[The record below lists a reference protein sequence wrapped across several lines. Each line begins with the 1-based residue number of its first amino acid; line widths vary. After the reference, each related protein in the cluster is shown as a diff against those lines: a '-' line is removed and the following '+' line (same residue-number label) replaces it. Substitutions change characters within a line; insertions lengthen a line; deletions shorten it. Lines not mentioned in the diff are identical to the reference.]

1 MKIKEIK
8 VENFRLLKEF
18 QLELEDDLSLLIGK
32 NNVGKTSLL
41 VVLDKFLNYGETK
54 KFQYNDFN
62 LDFRTELKELI
73 ENEKLE
79 RKDYKELGIRLR
91 LLIEYNDKDDL
102 EYISPILMDLDVANN
117 FLGLGFDYTLSYDMY
132 LNLREAYQTFKNHE
146 EEKEAKSREKEG
158 QYVAKTLDDFLDS
171 KQSLYFFLIRK
182 SIHININKDTESF
195 EEENYINLKDVTNF
209 NLKDVVN
216 FQYIN
221 AKRNVDNKEV
231 DKTLST
237 QTSELYKVQETD
249 DKQQEAIE
257 QFQDRLKDTDV
268 VLSSV
273 YDKMFADIIDKVKKF
288 GGMARNETIIK
299 VVSSLQH
306 RELLKGNTT
315 VVYQQADKELPE
327 NYNGL
332 GYMNLISM
340 IFDIDLIIKKMQ
352 RNKERKPA
360 DINLLFIEEPEAHTH
375 LQMQYVFIKNIKNLL
390 EKGISHKD
398 GISRKLQYIVSS
410 HSAHI
415 VADCDFDDIKYIVH
429 SQKNGIFD
437 KNSVIAKNMKDLQKE
452 YECNAKHKQYF
463 AFLKQYLTLN
473 RSELFFADKAIFIE
487 GDTERILFPAMMK
500 KVDEESGLVEN
511 ENYLLSQ
518 NISIIE
524 VGAYSHIFE
533 KFIRF
538 IGLRKGLIITDLDCC
553 EPVVKKDKNGR
564 KTTKYQKAQYDATN
578 DTLVTSNASIK
589 YFLNTSSIKDI
600 LSDVP
605 VKLSWDDAAKCWKRE
620 DHGNIM
626 LAFQYGKEGAYQ
638 PRSFEDAFFSEN
650 KEFITSNTFSSLD
663 PECVEKFQEDNNPY
677 ELAQKG
683 VNGKSS
689 LAIEILLNGNT
700 ETNPNF
706 GHWNIPTY
714 IKEGLLWLRKD

>member
-1 MKIKEIK
+1 MKIKEII

-18 QLELEDDLSLLIGK
+18 RLELEDDLSLLIGK

-62 LDFRTELKELI
+62 LDFRSELKKMI
-73 ENEKLE
+73 ENDKVEQN
-79 RKDYKELGIRLR
+79 DYKELGIRLR
-91 LLIEYNDKDDL
+91 LLIEYNNEDDL
-102 EYISPILMDLDVANN
+102 EYISPILMDLDVENN

-132 LNLREAYQTFKNHE
+132 LNLRDSYQTFKEH
-146 EEKEAKSREKEG
+146 EKEKETKSRKKDE
-158 QYVAKTLDDFLDS
+158 QYVAKTLDDFLGS
-171 KQSLYFFLIRK
+171 KQSLYFYLVRK
-182 SIHININKDTESF
+182 SIHIDKDTGSF
-195 EEENYINLKDVTNF
+195 EERSYINLKDVTNF

-231 DKTLST
+231 AKTLST

-249 DKQQEAIE
+249 DEQQEAIE

-273 YDKMFADIIDKVKKF
+273 YDKMFADIIDKVKTF
-288 GGMARNETIIK
+288 GGMSKNETIIK

-340 IFDIDLIIKKMQ
+340 IFDIELIIKKMQ

-375 LQMQYVFIKNIKNLL
+375 PQMQYVFIKNIKDLL
-390 EKGISHKD
+390 GKGILLKN
-398 GISRKLQYIVSS
+398 GLFRKLQYIVSS

-429 SQKNGIFD
+429 SQKNGIFE
-437 KNSVIAKNMKDLQKE
+437 KNSVVAKNMKDLQKE
-452 YECNAKHKQYF
+452 YECDAEHKQYF

-473 RSELFFADKAIFIE
+473 RSELFFADKAVFIE
-487 GDTERILFPAMMK
+487 GDTERILLPAMMK
-500 KVDEESGLVEN
+500 KVDEEVGLTEN

-518 NISIIE
+518 NVSIIE

-553 EPVVKKDKNGR
+553 EPVEKTDKNGR
-564 KTTKYQKAQYDATN
+564 LTIKYQKAPYDATN
-578 DTLVTSNASIK
+578 DKMVTTNASIK
-589 YFLNTSSIKDI
+589 YFLNGVNKIKDI
-600 LSDVP
+600 LSMVP
-605 VKLSWDDAAKCWKRE
+605 VMLSWDAAAKCWKR
-620 DHGNIM
+620 DSNGILM
-626 LAFQYGKEGAYQ
+626 MAFQYGKEGAYQ

-650 KEFITSNTFSSLD
+650 KDFITSNSFLSLD
-663 PECVEKFQEDNNPY
+663 TEWVEKFKEDNNPY
-677 ELAQKG
+677 ELAQNG

-700 ETNPNF
+700 ETNPEL
-706 GHWNIPTY
+706 GRWNIPTY

>member
-62 LDFRTELKELI
+62 LDFRSELKKMI
-73 ENEKLE
+73 ENDKVEQN
-79 RKDYKELGIRLR
+79 DYKELGIRLR
-91 LLIEYNDKDDL
+91 LLIEYNNEDDL
-102 EYISPILMDLDVANN
+102 EYISPILMDLDVENN

-132 LNLREAYQTFKNHE
+132 LNLRDSYQTFKEH
-146 EEKEAKSREKEG
+146 EKEKETKSRKKDE
-158 QYVAKTLDDFLDS
+158 QYVAKTLDDFLGS
-171 KQSLYFFLIRK
+171 KQSLYFYLVRK
-182 SIHININKDTESF
+182 SIHIDKDTGSF
-195 EEENYINLKDVTNF
+195 EERSYINLKDVTNF

-249 DKQQEAIE
+249 DEQQEAIE

-273 YDKMFADIIDKVKKF
+273 YDKMFADIIDKVKTF
-288 GGMARNETIIK
+288 GGMSKNETIIK

-340 IFDIDLIIKKMQ
+340 IFDIELIIKKMQ

-375 LQMQYVFIKNIKNLL
+375 PQMQYVFIKNIKDLL
-390 EKGISHKD
+390 GKGILLKN
-398 GISRKLQYIVSS
+398 GLFRKLQYIVSS

-429 SQKNGIFD
+429 SQKNGIFE
-437 KNSVIAKNMKDLQKE
+437 KNSVVAKNMKDLQKE
-452 YECNAKHKQYF
+452 YECDAEHKQYF

-487 GDTERILFPAMMK
+487 GDTERILVPAMMK

-518 NISIIE
+518 NVSIIE

-538 IGLRKGLIITDLDCC
+538 IGLRKGLIITDVDCC

-564 KTTKYQKAQYDATN
+564 KITKYQKAQYDATN
-578 DTLVTSNASIK
+578 DTMVTSNASIK

-605 VKLSWDDAAKCWKRE
+605 VKLSWDDSAKCWKRE

>member
-375 LQMQYVFIKNIKNLL
+375 PQMQYVFIKNIKNLL

-452 YECNAKHKQYF
+452 YESNAKHKQYF

>member
-1 MKIKEIK
+1 MKIKEII

-18 QLELEDDLSLLIGK
+18 RLELEDDLSLLIGK

-62 LDFRTELKELI
+62 LDFRSELKKMI
-73 ENEKLE
+73 ENDKVEQN
-79 RKDYKELGIRLR
+79 DYKELGIRLR
-91 LLIEYNDKDDL
+91 LLIEYNNEDDL
-102 EYISPILMDLDVANN
+102 EYISPILMDLDVENN

-132 LNLREAYQTFKNHE
+132 LNLRDSYQTFKEH
-146 EEKEAKSREKEG
+146 EKEKETKSRKKDE
-158 QYVAKTLDDFLDS
+158 QYVAKTLDDFLGS
-171 KQSLYFFLIRK
+171 KQSLYFYLVRK
-182 SIHININKDTESF
+182 SIHIDKDTGSF
-195 EEENYINLKDVTNF
+195 EERSYINLKDVTNF
-209 NLKDVVN
+209 YLKDIVN

-249 DKQQEAIE
+249 DEQQEAIE

-273 YDKMFADIIDKVKKF
+273 YDKMFADIIDKVKTF
-288 GGMARNETIIK
+288 GGMSKNETIIK

-340 IFDIDLIIKKMQ
+340 IFDIELIIKKMQ

-375 LQMQYVFIKNIKNLL
+375 PQMQYVFIKNIKDLL
-390 EKGISHKD
+390 GKGILLKN
-398 GISRKLQYIVSS
+398 GLFRKLQYIVSS

-429 SQKNGIFD
+429 SQKNGIFE
-437 KNSVIAKNMKDLQKE
+437 KNSVVAKNMKDLQKE
-452 YECNAKHKQYF
+452 YECDAEHKQYF

-473 RSELFFADKAIFIE
+473 RSELFFADKAVFIE
-487 GDTERILFPAMMK
+487 GDTERILLPAMMK
-500 KVDEESGLVEN
+500 KVDEEVGLTEN

-518 NISIIE
+518 NVSIIE

-553 EPVVKKDKNGR
+553 EPVEKTDKNGR

-605 VKLSWDDAAKCWKRE
+605 VKLSWDDTAKCWKRE

-663 PECVEKFQEDNNPY
+663 PECVEKFKEDNNPY

-700 ETNPNF
+700 ETNPEL
-706 GHWNIPTY
+706 GRWNIPTY

>member
-375 LQMQYVFIKNIKNLL
+375 PQMQYVFIKNIKNLL

-663 PECVEKFQEDNNPY
+663 PECVEKFQEYNNPY

>member
-340 IFDIDLIIKKMQ
+340 VFDIDLIIKKMQ

-375 LQMQYVFIKNIKNLL
+375 PQMQYVFIKNIKNLL

-553 EPVVKKDKNGR
+553 EPVVKTDKNGR

-578 DTLVTSNASIK
+578 DTMVTSNASIK

>member
-375 LQMQYVFIKNIKNLL
+375 PQMQYVFIKNIKNLL

-553 EPVVKKDKNGR
+553 EPVVKTDKNGR

>member
-375 LQMQYVFIKNIKNLL
+375 PQMQYVFIKNIKNLL

-518 NISIIE
+518 TISIIE

>member
-132 LNLREAYQTFKNHE
+132 LNLRKAYQTFKNHE

-375 LQMQYVFIKNIKNLL
+375 PQMQYVFIKNIKNLL

-473 RSELFFADKAIFIE
+473 KSELFFADKAIFIE

-663 PECVEKFQEDNNPY
+663 PEYVEKFQEDNNPY

>member
-375 LQMQYVFIKNIKNLL
+375 PQMQYVFIKNIKNLL

-638 PRSFEDAFFSEN
+638 PLSFEDAFFSEN

>member
-1 MKIKEIK
+1 MKIKEII

-375 LQMQYVFIKNIKNLL
+375 PQMQYVFIKNIKNLL

-553 EPVVKKDKNGR
+553 EPVVKTDKNGR

-578 DTLVTSNASIK
+578 DTMVTSNASIK

>member
-360 DINLLFIEEPEAHTH
+360 DINLLFIEEPEAHTQP
-375 LQMQYVFIKNIKNLL
+375 QMQYVFIKNIKNLL

>member
-375 LQMQYVFIKNIKNLL
+375 PQMQYVFIKNIKNLL

>member
-375 LQMQYVFIKNIKNLL
+375 PQMQYVFIKNIKNLL

-589 YFLNTSSIKDI
+589 YFLNTSCIKDI

>member
-1 MKIKEIK
+1 MKIKEII

-18 QLELEDDLSLLIGK
+18 RLELEDDLSLLIGK

-41 VVLDKFLNYGETK
+41 VVLDKFMNYGETK

-62 LDFRTELKELI
+62 LDFRSELKKMI
-73 ENEKLE
+73 ENDKVEQN
-79 RKDYKELGIRLR
+79 DYKELGIRLR
-91 LLIEYNDKDDL
+91 LLIEYNNEDDL
-102 EYISPILMDLDVANN
+102 EYISPILMDLDVENN

-132 LNLREAYQTFKNHE
+132 LNLRDSYQTFKEH
-146 EEKEAKSREKEG
+146 EKEKETKSRKKDE
-158 QYVAKTLDDFLDS
+158 QYVAKTLDDFLGS
-171 KQSLYFFLIRK
+171 KQSLYFYLVRK
-182 SIHININKDTESF
+182 SIHIDKDTGSF
-195 EEENYINLKDVTNF
+195 EERSYINLKDVTNF

-249 DKQQEAIE
+249 DEQQEVIE

-273 YDKMFADIIDKVKKF
+273 YDKMFADIIDKVKTF
-288 GGMARNETIIK
+288 GGMSKNETIIK

-340 IFDIDLIIKKMQ
+340 IFDIELIIKKMQ

-375 LQMQYVFIKNIKNLL
+375 PQMQYVFIKNIKDLL
-390 EKGISHKD
+390 GKGILLKN
-398 GISRKLQYIVSS
+398 GLFRKLQYIVSS

-429 SQKNGIFD
+429 SQKNGIFE
-437 KNSVIAKNMKDLQKE
+437 KNSVVAKNMKDLQKE
-452 YECNAKHKQYF
+452 YECDAEHKQYF

-473 RSELFFADKAIFIE
+473 RSELFFADKAVFIE
-487 GDTERILFPAMMK
+487 GDTERILLPAMMK
-500 KVDEESGLVEN
+500 KVDEEVGLTEN

-518 NISIIE
+518 NVSIIE

-553 EPVVKKDKNGR
+553 EPVEKTDKNGR
-564 KTTKYQKAQYDATN
+564 LTIKYQKAPYDATN
-578 DTLVTSNASIK
+578 DKMVTTNASIK
-589 YFLNTSSIKDI
+589 YFLNGVNKIKDI
-600 LSDVP
+600 LSMVP
-605 VKLSWDDAAKCWKRE
+605 VMLSWDAAAKCWKR
-620 DHGNIM
+620 DSNGILM
-626 LAFQYGKEGAYQ
+626 MAFQYGKEGAYQ

-650 KEFITSNTFSSLD
+650 KDFITSNSFLSLD
-663 PECVEKFQEDNNPY
+663 TEWVEKFKEDNNPY
-677 ELAQKG
+677 ELAQNG

-700 ETNPNF
+700 ETNPEL
-706 GHWNIPTY
+706 GRWNIPTY

>member
-1 MKIKEIK
+1 MKIKEII

-18 QLELEDDLSLLIGK
+18 RLELEDDLSLLIGK

-62 LDFRTELKELI
+62 LDFRSELKKMI
-73 ENEKLE
+73 ENDKVEQN
-79 RKDYKELGIRLR
+79 DYKELGIRLR
-91 LLIEYNDKDDL
+91 LLIEYNNEDDL
-102 EYISPILMDLDVANN
+102 EYISPILMDLDVENN

-132 LNLREAYQTFKNHE
+132 LNLRDSYQTFKEH
-146 EEKEAKSREKEG
+146 EKEKETKSRKKDE
-158 QYVAKTLDDFLDS
+158 QYVAKTLDDFLGS
-171 KQSLYFFLIRK
+171 KQSLYFYLVRK
-182 SIHININKDTESF
+182 SIHIDKDTGSF
-195 EEENYINLKDVTNF
+195 EERSYINLKDVTNF

-231 DKTLST
+231 GKTLST
-237 QTSELYKVQETD
+237 QTSELYKVKETD
-249 DKQQEAIE
+249 DEQQEAIE

-273 YDKMFADIIDKVKKF
+273 YDKMFADIIDKVKTF
-288 GGMARNETIIK
+288 GGMSKNETIIK

-340 IFDIDLIIKKMQ
+340 IFDIELIIKKMQ

-375 LQMQYVFIKNIKNLL
+375 PQMQYVFIKNIKDLL
-390 EKGISHKD
+390 GKGILLKN
-398 GISRKLQYIVSS
+398 GLFRKLQYIVSS

-429 SQKNGIFD
+429 SQKNGIFE
-437 KNSVIAKNMKDLQKE
+437 KNSVVAKNMKDLQKE
-452 YECNAKHKQYF
+452 YECDAEHKQYF

-473 RSELFFADKAIFIE
+473 RSELFFADKAVFIE
-487 GDTERILFPAMMK
+487 GDTERILLPAMMK
-500 KVDEESGLVEN
+500 KVDEEVGLTEN

-518 NISIIE
+518 NVSIIE

-553 EPVVKKDKNGR
+553 EPVEKTDKNGR
-564 KTTKYQKAQYDATN
+564 LTIKYQKAPYDATN
-578 DTLVTSNASIK
+578 DKMVTTNASIK
-589 YFLNTSSIKDI
+589 YFLNGVNKIKDI
-600 LSDVP
+600 LSMVP
-605 VKLSWDDAAKCWKRE
+605 VMLSWDAAAKCWKR
-620 DHGNIM
+620 DSNGILM
-626 LAFQYGKEGAYQ
+626 MAFQYGKEGAYQ

-650 KEFITSNTFSSLD
+650 KDFITSNSFLSLD
-663 PECVEKFQEDNNPY
+663 TEWVEKFKEDNNPY
-677 ELAQKG
+677 ELAQNG

-700 ETNPNF
+700 ETNPEL
-706 GHWNIPTY
+706 GRWNIPTY

>member
-1 MKIKEIK
+1 MKIKEII

-18 QLELEDDLSLLIGK
+18 RLELEDDLSLLIGK

-62 LDFRTELKELI
+62 LDFRSELKKMI
-73 ENEKLE
+73 ENDKVEQN
-79 RKDYKELGIRLR
+79 DYKELGIRLR
-91 LLIEYNDKDDL
+91 LLIEYNNEDDL
-102 EYISPILMDLDVANN
+102 EYISPILMDLDVENN

-132 LNLREAYQTFKNHE
+132 LNLRDSYQTFKEH
-146 EEKEAKSREKEG
+146 EKEKETKSRKKDE
-158 QYVAKTLDDFLDS
+158 QYVAKTLDDFLGS
-171 KQSLYFFLIRK
+171 KQSLDFYLVRK
-182 SIHININKDTESF
+182 SIHIDKDTGSF
-195 EEENYINLKDVTNF
+195 EERSYINLKDVTNF

-249 DKQQEAIE
+249 DEQQEAIE

-273 YDKMFADIIDKVKKF
+273 YDKMFADIIDKVKTF
-288 GGMARNETIIK
+288 GGMSKNETIIK

-340 IFDIDLIIKKMQ
+340 IFDIELIIKKMQ

-375 LQMQYVFIKNIKNLL
+375 PQMQYVFIKNIKDLL
-390 EKGISHKD
+390 GKGILLKN
-398 GISRKLQYIVSS
+398 GLFRKLQYIVSS

-429 SQKNGIFD
+429 SQKNGIFE
-437 KNSVIAKNMKDLQKE
+437 KNSVVAKNMKDLQKE
-452 YECNAKHKQYF
+452 YECDAEHKQYF

-473 RSELFFADKAIFIE
+473 RSELFFADKAVFIE
-487 GDTERILFPAMMK
+487 GDTERILLPAMMK
-500 KVDEESGLVEN
+500 KVDEEVGLTEN

-518 NISIIE
+518 NVSIIE

-553 EPVVKKDKNGR
+553 EPVEKTDKNGR
-564 KTTKYQKAQYDATN
+564 LTIKYQKAPYDATN
-578 DTLVTSNASIK
+578 DKMVTTNASIK
-589 YFLNTSSIKDI
+589 YFLNGVNKIKDI
-600 LSDVP
+600 LSMVP
-605 VKLSWDDAAKCWKRE
+605 VMLSWDAAAKCWKR
-620 DHGNIM
+620 DSNGILM
-626 LAFQYGKEGAYQ
+626 MAFQYGKEGAYQ

-650 KEFITSNTFSSLD
+650 KDFITSNSFLSLD
-663 PECVEKFQEDNNPY
+663 TEWVEKFKEDNNPY
-677 ELAQKG
+677 ELAQNG

-700 ETNPNF
+700 ETNPEL
-706 GHWNIPTY
+706 GRWNIPTY

>member
-375 LQMQYVFIKNIKNLL
+375 PQMQYVFIKNIKNLL

-677 ELAQKG
+677 EFNHGKTKSARIQKRN
-683 VNGKSS
+683 VFSTDKN
-689 LAIEILLNGNT
+689 EM
-700 ETNPNF
+700 
-706 GHWNIPTY
+706 
-714 IKEGLLWLRKD
+714 

>member
-1 MKIKEIK
+1 MKIKEII

-18 QLELEDDLSLLIGK
+18 KLELEDDLSLLIGK

-62 LDFRTELKELI
+62 LDFRSELKKMI
-73 ENEKLE
+73 ENDKVEQN
-79 RKDYKELGIRLR
+79 DYKELGIRLR
-91 LLIEYNDKDDL
+91 LLIEYNNEDDL
-102 EYISPILMDLDVANN
+102 EYISPILMDLDVENN

-132 LNLREAYQTFKNHE
+132 LNLRDSYQTFKEH
-146 EEKEAKSREKEG
+146 EKEKETKSRKKDE
-158 QYVAKTLDDFLDS
+158 QYVAKTLDDFLGS
-171 KQSLYFFLIRK
+171 KQSLYFYLVRK
-182 SIHININKDTESF
+182 SIHIDKDTGSF
-195 EEENYINLKDVTNF
+195 EERSYINLKDVTNF

-375 LQMQYVFIKNIKNLL
+375 PQMQYVFIKNIKNLL

-452 YECNAKHKQYF
+452 YECDAEHKQYF

-500 KVDEESGLVEN
+500 KVDEEFGLVEN

-518 NISIIE
+518 NVSIIE

-553 EPVVKKDKNGR
+553 EPVVKTDKNGR

-578 DTLVTSNASIK
+578 DTMVTSNASIK

>member
-306 RELLKGNTT
+306 RELIKGNTT

-375 LQMQYVFIKNIKNLL
+375 PQMQYVFIKNIKNLL

>member
-54 KFQYNDFN
+54 KSQYNDFN

-375 LQMQYVFIKNIKNLL
+375 PQMQYVFIKNIKNLL